1 MQRYEYRVVPAPTK
15 GEKAKGAKTTPD
27 RFAVAL
33 MNVMNGLGAEGWEY
47 VRADTLPCQERV
59 GLTGSKTVFQNMLV
73 FRRPIAEEVAE
84 PRPKPRAAAE
94 PMLTASQAATLIA
107 SGPEGGENSNRAA
120 PVAPIVANRRL
131 PPADQAAE

>member
-33 MNVMNGLGAEGWEY
+33 MNVMNSLGAEGWEY
-47 VRADTLPCQERV
+47 LRADTLPCEERV
-59 GLTGSKTVFQNMLV
+59 GFTGSKTVFQNMLV
-73 FRRPIAEEVAE
+73 FRRPIAVEAAE
-84 PRPKPRAAAE
+84 PRPKPRAASE
-94 PMLTASQAATLIA
+94 PLLTASQAATLIA
-107 SGPEGGENSNRAA
+107 GGPEVDDSNHPAP
-120 PVAPIVANRRL
+120 PVASRRL